1 MVCRVGGLRVRPIMC
16 TYTYM
21 PTRPADPL
29 EEISSLCA
37 CFNVRRAARAVTQL
51 YDRVLAPTGLRAT
64 QVTLLVA
71 LARAGAIPFTRLAA
85 MLGMDRTTLTRN
97 LAPLERDGLLTLRPG
112 PDRRVKL
119 ATITGKGRKLL
130 EQAIPLWRR
139 AQRQIT
145 QGIGAGRWDALRR
158 ELQRIT
164 ELSGDVE
171 PDSER
176 SSP

>member
-1 MVCRVGGLRVRPIMC
+1 
-16 TYTYM
+16 M
-21 PTRPADPL
+21 PTRSADPL
-29 EEISSLCA
+29 EEISTLCA

-51 YDRVLAPTGLRAT
+51 YDRELAPAGLRAT

-71 LARAGAIPFTRLAA
+71 LARAGALPFTRLAA
-85 MLGMDRTTLTRN
+85 VLGMDRTTLTRN
-97 LAPLERDGLLTLRPG
+97 LAPLERDGLVTLRPG
-112 PDRRVKL
+112 ADRRVKL
-119 ATITGKGRKLL
+119 ATITPKGREVL

-145 QGIGAGRWDALRR
+145 QGLGAGRWDAIRR

-164 ELSGDVE
+164 ELSGDAD

>member
-1 MVCRVGGLRVRPIMC
+1 
-16 TYTYM
+16 M

-29 EEISSLCA
+29 EEISTLCA

-51 YDRVLAPTGLRAT
+51 YDRELAPTGLRAT

-71 LARAGAIPFTRLAA
+71 LARAGGLPFTRLAA
-85 MLGMDRTTLTRN
+85 VLGMDRTTLTRN

-112 PDRRVKL
+112 ADRRVKL
-119 ATITGKGRKLL
+119 ATITAGGREVLQ
-130 EQAIPLWRR
+130 QAIPLWRR

-145 QGIGAGRWDALRR
+145 EGIGAGRWDAIRR

-164 ELSGDVE
+164 ELSGDAD

>member
-1 MVCRVGGLRVRPIMC
+1 
-16 TYTYM
+16 M
-21 PTRPADPL
+21 PTRPADLL
-29 EEISSLCA
+29 EEISTLCA

-51 YDRVLAPTGLRAT
+51 SDRELAPSGLRAT

-85 MLGMDRTTLTRN
+85 VLGMDRTTLTRN
-97 LAPLERDGLLTLRPG
+97 LAPLERDGLVTLRPG

-119 ATITGKGRKLL
+119 ATITAKGREVL

-145 QGIGAGRWDALRR
+145 QRIGAGQWDAIRR
-158 ELQRIT
+158 QLQRIT
-164 ELSGDVE
+164 ELSGDAD